1 MKINTKTLRIGN
13 QFIETKTKQVIE
25 VEGLTKDT
33 IYFSGQFEDEWQ
45 AIEFPLNNKVLQKM
59 GFEMR
64 VGEINTFFHLEDGC
78 YTYMVSETGKKSTY
92 HIALVDSES
101 GKHLGGIG
109 LVSTVHQLQNKIF
122 PFNNTEIKYAQ

>member
-25 VEGLTKDT
+25 VEGLTKDA

-92 HIALVDSES
+92 SES

-109 LVSTVHQLQNKIF
+109 LVSTVHQLQNKVF